1 MVDIIY
7 DPGSGVSFG
16 FRQRAKDMG
25 DGSVAL
31 VTLGVDGFPPFA
43 SLSGVSA
50 TGPGLAMDN
59 VGVRNNHS
67 VVVTTS
73 AGVSGGVVNLEG
85 SQDGVNWVKLLPTTG
100 TAPLTQ
106 VTVSAANTTY
116 LGIAQL
122 SPFRFLRANI
132 TTIITGGTI
141 TAWVA
146 SAG

>member
-1 MVDIIY
+1 MADIVY

-16 FRQRAKDMG
+16 KLQRAKDMG

-31 VTLGVDGFPPFA
+31 VTLGVDGFPPLV
-43 SLSGVSA
+43 SLTGVSA
-50 TGPGLAMDN
+50 TGPGAALDN

-73 AGVSGGVVNLEG
+73 AGVSAGVVQLEG
-85 SQDGVNWVKLLPTTG
+85 SQDGVGWVQLLGGSGQNAAITTN
-100 TAPLTQ
+100 
-106 VTVSAANTTY
+106 AANKTFLATAN
-116 LGIAQL
+116 LT
-122 SPFRFLRANI
+122 PFRFLRANI